1 MSVVP
6 FMRIKATEDEE
17 AGDNIFLLSLSLLES
32 VRAVQCTVYSADLYS
47 WQVSFVSFV
56 LTRPSPGEDLGEG
69 TIGAL
74 NKAKACQ
81 SYALQIHVGQFH
93 VFTR

>member
-1 MSVVP
+1 MVTPNVLVFKPTRWMILFVMQIGSQNATNAMSVVP

-47 WQVSFVSFV
+47 W
-56 LTRPSPGEDLGEG
+56 
-69 TIGAL
+69 
-74 NKAKACQ
+74 
-81 SYALQIHVGQFH
+81 
-93 VFTR
+93 

>member
-1 MSVVP
+1 MGFDHGYPNVLVFKPTRWMILFVMQIGSQNATNAMSVVP

-47 WQVSFVSFV
+47 W
-56 LTRPSPGEDLGEG
+56 
-69 TIGAL
+69 
-74 NKAKACQ
+74 
-81 SYALQIHVGQFH
+81 
-93 VFTR
+93 

>member
-1 MSVVP
+1 MNSFGFRSWLPPPPNVLVFKPTRWMILFVMQIGSQNATNAMSVVP

-47 WQVSFVSFV
+47 W
-56 LTRPSPGEDLGEG
+56 
-69 TIGAL
+69 
-74 NKAKACQ
+74 
-81 SYALQIHVGQFH
+81 
-93 VFTR
+93 